1 MQRTTLMLELEP
13 QQVAALLAF
22 TRQVSRS
29 EVQNL
34 LGEAVDPDAVISAL
48 EEFHWQLASS
58 GNSDALEVVSRYG

>member
-13 QQVAALLAF
+13 RQVAALLAF

-34 LGEAVDPDAVISAL
+34 LGEAIDPDAVISAL

-58 GNSDALEVVSRYG
+58 GNGDALELVSRYG

>member
-22 TRQVSRS
+22 TRQGSRS

-34 LGEAVDPDAVISAL
+34 LGESVDPDAVISAL

-58 GNSDALEVVSRYG
+58 GNSDALELVSRYG

>member
-22 TRQVSRS
+22 TRKVSRS
-29 EVQNL
+29 EVLSL

-58 GNSDALEVVSRYG
+58 GNSDALELVSRYG

>member
-22 TRQVSRS
+22 TREISRS
-29 EVQNL
+29 EVQSL

-48 EEFHWQLASS
+48 EEFHWQLAAS

>member
-1 MQRTTLMLELEP
+1 MLELEP

-22 TRQVSRS
+22 TREISRS
-29 EVQNL
+29 EVQSL

-48 EEFHWQLASS
+48 EEFHWQLAAS

>member
-1 MQRTTLMLELEP
+1 MLELEP

-22 TRQVSRS
+22 TREVSRS
-29 EVQNL
+29 EVLSL

-58 GNSDALEVVSRYG
+58 GNSDALELVSRYG